1 MAWITRICLTL
12 CMVIMLGTTVPSTV
26 LANGNDLTRVT
37 VLVKIENPDYFWQ
50 YPFFGKQLDRITIS
64 SFGKTYTI
72 NASSDSEK
80 LEIDVPTD
88 YYLRMNIQLQNG
100 GATLQNLTY
109 SSTHRIRRSA
119 PTMTIVLKA
128 PEPQSI
134 KISSEDFEATRS

>member
-64 SFGKTYTI
+64 SYGKTYTI
-72 NASSDSEK
+72 AASSDSEK

-88 YYLRMNIQLQNG
+88 YYLRMNVQLQNG
-100 GATLQNLTY
+100 GATLQSLSY
-109 SSTHRIRRSA
+109 SSKHRIRRSD